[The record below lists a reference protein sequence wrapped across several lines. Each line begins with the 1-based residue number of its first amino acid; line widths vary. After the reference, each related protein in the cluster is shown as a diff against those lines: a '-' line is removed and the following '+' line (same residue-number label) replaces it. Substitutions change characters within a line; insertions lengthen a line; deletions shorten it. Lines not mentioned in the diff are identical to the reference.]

1 MCLTNDSEI
10 DDWNSGGRV
19 PEIDPALVLCLVF
32 ALDIVKDQP
41 AWIVV
46 TAEKGPTVEDCAVRP
61 VSGLVV
67 RFAPDVVPS
76 RGDLSIFH
84 ILNSILLLNTHV

>member
-19 PEIDPALVLCLVF
+19 PEIDPALVLCLIF

-41 AWIVV
+41 ARIVV
-46 TAEKGPTVEDCAVRP
+46 TAEKGPTVKDCAVRP

-67 RFAPDVVPS
+67 RFAPDIVPGC
-76 RGDLSIFH
+76 RDMSISTF
-84 ILNSILLLNTHV
+84 